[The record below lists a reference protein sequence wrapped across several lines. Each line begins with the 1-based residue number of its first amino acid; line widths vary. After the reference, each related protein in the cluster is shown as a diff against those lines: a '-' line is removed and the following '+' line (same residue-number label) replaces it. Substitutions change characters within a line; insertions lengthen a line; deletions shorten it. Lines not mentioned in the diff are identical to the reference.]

1 MKKTIRQ
8 SMAWFHSWIGL
19 IFGWLLFAIFLTGSL
34 SYYKNEISLWMQPH
48 FALENIEQKIA
59 IKSAFEYLEKNAADA
74 KIWNITVADQLSPVN
89 KIYWQKS
96 DGAYESKTLN
106 ANTGAELSG
115 SSALGGD
122 FFYSFHFQL
131 YGLPYLI
138 GRLIVTLAAI
148 VMLIAL
154 ISGVI
159 THKKIFADFFT
170 LRTFKSQ
177 RSYLDFHNISSV
189 IALPFFLTMTFTGI
203 AIFFYII
210 FPSGM
215 KKLYPENPFQYFDEI
230 RTVVSPVVVPKQIIA
245 MKSPDFY
252 LAETYKRWG
261 VTDLANIIVQHPNTE
276 SSQIIITEKED
287 KSISYHP
294 AQINFNGVTGKLLN
308 DTRNRSPIGVLN
320 ASMYGLHMAHFASPF
335 LKLVLFFSGILG
347 CLMIASGLLLWSLK
361 RDIQNKKQHFNF
373 GHYLVYRLN
382 ISTFI
387 GLPIAVLSYLYA
399 NRLGYIIASKINYE
413 ISIFFGSW
421 LLIFAM
427 SLLIQK
433 QYLWKIFL
441 KLFVIMS
448 ILLPIF
454 NVLTL
459 INNHNISDFHQ
470 YWSFLRIDLFILLF
484 GLFGW
489 LLHQKIVPIQ
499 TKFHNKLSQKI
510 LSKLSNKINN
520 KVNQDES

>member
-48 FALENIEQKIA
+48 FTLEKIEQKIA

-74 KIWNITVADQLSPVN
+74 KSWNIKVADQLSPVN

-106 ANTGAELSG
+106 ANTGAELSA
-115 SSALGGD
+115 SSTLGGD

-131 YGLPYLI
+131 YGFPYLI

-148 VMLIAL
+148 VMLITL

-159 THKKIFADFFT
+159 THKKIFTDFFT

-177 RSYLDFHNISSV
+177 RSYLDFHNITSV

-215 KKLYPENPFQYFDEI
+215 KKLYPENPFQYFEEI
-230 RTVVSPVVVPKQIIA
+230 RTVASPTIAPKQKVK

-261 VTDLANIIVQHPNTE
+261 VTDLANISFIYPNTE
-276 SSQIIITEKED
+276 LSQVTITEKRD

-294 AQINFNGVTGKLLN
+294 AQISFNGVTGDLLK

-335 LKLVLFFSGILG
+335 LKLILFFSGILG

-361 RDIQNKKQHFNF
+361 RDIQNKTQDFNF

-387 GLPIAVLSYLYA
+387 GLPIATLSYLYT
-399 NRLGYIIASKINYE
+399 NRIGFIFASKINYE
-413 ISIFFGSW
+413 ISMFFGSW
-421 LLIFAM
+421 LLIFAT
-427 SLLIQK
+427 SLFIHK
-433 QYLWKIFL
+433 RYLWKFYLKIFV
-441 KLFVIMS
+441 FMS
-448 ILLPIF
+448 ILLPVINF
-454 NVLTL
+454 LTL
-459 INNHNISDFHQ
+459 INQGYISNFHQ
-470 YWSFLRIDLFILLF
+470 YWSFIGIDFVILMF
-484 GLFGW
+484 GLLGW
-489 LLHQKIVPIQ
+489 MLHQKIVPIQ
-499 TKFHNKLSQKI
+499 NKFHHKLSYKI
-510 LSKLSNKINN
+510 YSKTSNKN
-520 KVNQDES
+520 KVNQDE